1 MEKLFFTIVWIAIIV
16 SIFKKIVKKNRSFR
30 ESMGQ
35 AVNSASGAAPVTR
48 MPINVPQTS
57 GYSTTKKASNLKNP
71 DSVQIKDDREHDWL
85 HRQLIEEHQAYR
97 RTSAMFNLKYEHA
110 ASCDARKVAQYHR
123 ENCDAH
129 GVDNA
134 EA

>member
-1 MEKLFFTIVWIAIIV
+1 MESLFFTVVWIAIIV
-16 SIFKKIVKKNRSFR
+16 AIFKKIIKKNRSFK
-30 ESMGQ
+30 ESMGK
-35 AVNSASGAAPVTR
+35 ANNPVSNAAPVTR
-48 MPINVPQTS
+48 IPINVPQATGNS
-57 GYSTTKKASNLKNP
+57 MIRKASGLKNP

-85 HRQLIEEHQAYR
+85 HRQLVEEHQAYR

-110 ASCDARKVAQYHR
+110 ASCDARKAAQYHR

>member
-35 AVNSASGAAPVTR
+35 NES
-48 MPINVPQTS
+48 QTS
-57 GYSTTKKASNLKNP
+57 GYPTTRKASNLKNP

-110 ASCDARKVAQYHR
+110 ASCDARRVAQYHR